1 MASTRYTGPSCR
13 DLDNTLRIDAGSC
26 RGGFDFSLLFE
37 ESILQIL
44 PIALMLIVIPF
55 RLWQLSHTRDKVT
68 RSLLIFLKLVAW
80 VALFV
85 LQIVQ
90 AVLWARPAAD
100 RTDASVPA
108 NALLTVG
115 VFALGLLSYAEHMR
129 SVKPSFI
136 LNTYLFCSLLFDI
149 ARSRTLWLRS
159 EDSYN
164 TTIAIITTVAVGV
177 KALLFLL
184 EAIEKKHVLKPEYA
198 GYPPEA
204 TAGFYNRAMFWWL
217 NPLFKVGFK
226 GALRVEDLFQ
236 LDKELSSERLLTR
249 FSAKW
254 EKITTKAPN
263 TLQWEAM
270 KAARWPL
277 LAGVPARAC
286 VVAFNFCQPLLL
298 ERSLSFF
305 NSEVNPAT
313 TNIGYGLIGAYIMV
327 YVGLA
332 ISMSQYQH
340 LTYRGITLVR
350 GVLITMLYKKATC
363 LTLVDNDPANSLTLM
378 SADVERI
385 TQGWSTLHEIWANS
399 VEIALAIY
407 LLEKQLGISCV
418 VPVCVAL
425 FALVGSLVCMSFV
438 VARQAKWL
446 EAIEKRISSTSGMLG
461 SIKGAKMLGL
471 QNSFMKLVHGLR
483 LDELDISKKFRTLL
497 VYNMA
502 LGWLTRIFAP
512 IITFG
517 VYVGISSQPLNVS
530 RVFTSLSLFSLLA
543 DPLLTLVM
551 ALMSFA
557 GAVGSFQRI
566 QEFLDKKDHSDGRHH
581 GNGRLHSTGKLTP
594 TETLSPSQTLTMD
607 DISEK
612 RLTPKTIDFDLVSNI
627 SDSVESLKRPITA
640 LSSNAMTIQN
650 GSFGWE
656 ADKEPILKDI
666 DLNVATGSFT
676 MLIGPSGCGKSTLL
690 KALLG
695 ELPSVNGKVE
705 LSSSSVA
712 YCDQT
717 PWHMN
722 GTIKDSIV
730 AMSDYDATWYT
741 SVIQACALEEDLA
754 QFPRGDRAVIGS
766 KGVAL
771 SGGQSQ
777 RIALARAVYARR
789 KIIILDDALSGLDAT
804 TENHIFHS
812 LFGHMGLLRE
822 FGTSVIVASSSV
834 KRLPYSDHIVV
845 LDTDGRISEQ
855 GSFSA
860 LNKTGGYVSSFGLGS
875 PDWKSAH
882 KGHSNSPSFSSTS
895 TVTKEKFPKEKETEI
910 VEEPVNHDAGGDLG
924 IYTYY
929 INAIGWIP
937 AVYFT
942 VMIAG
947 FVFCISFPS
956 IWLKWWAQSDTAH
969 PKQEMAYYI
978 GIYVMLGCLGMLC
991 LVAGTW
997 QMIIKMVPKSGEFFH
1012 RKLLTTVLSAPML
1025 FFSSTDSGAI
1035 LNRFSQDLMLIDM
1048 ELPIAAINTAATFFL
1063 CLAQMALIGVS
1074 SKYAAISFPFVL
1086 SLLYMIQ
1093 KIYLRTSRQLRYLD
1107 LEAKAPLYSHFTD
1120 CLQGLVTL
1128 RAFGWQHAMEQKNI
1142 ELLDLSQR
1150 PFYFMF
1156 AIQRWLTLSLDMV
1169 VAGIAVLLIVLVVA
1183 LRGSDFDA
1191 GSVGVALLNVIQFS
1205 QSIKLVVTFWTNL
1218 ETHIGSIQ
1226 RIKDFT
1232 SDVESEDKP
1241 GEDQDIPPN
1250 WPSNGAINFTSVSAA
1265 YRPSEPVLKN
1275 VSLNVLA
1282 GEKVGICGRTG
1293 SGKTS
1298 MIMSLFRMMELT
1310 SGTITVDGVDIS
1322 QLPRREIRSH
1332 INGVSQDSL
1341 LFKGSVRLNADPTGI
1356 HTDKDI
1362 LAALKSTQLLPVIQE
1377 KGSLDTDIDE
1387 IHLSHGQ
1394 KQLFCL
1400 ARALLRP
1407 GNILILDEATS
1418 NIDTKTDEIMQRII
1432 REKFCGHTIISVA
1445 HKLDTILDYD
1455 RIIVLDAGQIVEN
1468 GEPWTLLQQP
1478 KSHFSKLYA
1487 SATSMD
1493 ELD

>member
-1 MASTRYTGPSCR
+1 MASTRFTGPSCH

-44 PIALMLIVIPF
+44 PILLMLIIAPV
-55 RLWQLSHTRDKVT
+55 RLWQLSYTRNKVV
-68 RSLLIFLKLVAW
+68 SSFLVFIKLAAWFALLG
-80 VALFV
+80 
-85 LQIVQ
+85 LQIAQ
-90 AVLWARPAAD
+90 TALWALPAAD
-100 RTDASVPA
+100 RTKTSIPA

-115 VFALGLLSYAEHMR
+115 VLVLSLLSYTEHVR

-159 EDSYN
+159 EDSFT

-177 KALLFLL
+177 KSLLFIL
-184 EAIEKKHVLKPEYA
+184 EAIEKRHILQSEYA

-217 NPLFKVGFK
+217 NPLFKIGFN
-226 GALRVEDLFQ
+226 GALRVEDLFA
-236 LDKELSSERLLTR
+236 LDKELGSARLLAR
-249 FSAKW
+249 FSQKW
-254 EKITTKAPN
+254 SKVDTKAPN
-263 TLQWEAM
+263 TLQWESM
-270 KAARWPL
+270 KAAKWPL
-277 LAGVPARAC
+277 LAGIPARAC

-305 NSEVNPAT
+305 NSPVDPSN

-327 YVGLA
+327 YGGLA
-332 ISMSQYQH
+332 ISMGQYQH
-340 LTYRGITLVR
+340 LTYRGITMVR

-363 LTLVDNDPANSLTLM
+363 LTLSDADPANSMTLM

-407 LLEKQLGISCV
+407 LLERQLGISCI

-425 FALVGSLVCMSFV
+425 FALVGSLVGMSFV
-438 VARQAKWL
+438 VAHQAKWL

-461 SIKGAKMLGL
+461 SIKGVKMLGL
-471 QNSFMKLVHGLR
+471 QDSFMKFVHGLR
-483 LDELDISKKFRTLL
+483 LSELDISRKFRTLL
-497 VYNMA
+497 VYNMGF
-502 LGWLTRIFAP
+502 GWLTRIFAP
-512 IITFG
+512 IFTFG
-517 VYVGISSQPLNVS
+517 IYVGISSEPLNVS

-566 QEFLDKKDHSDGRHH
+566 QEFLEKDTYSDGRQKP
-581 GNGRLHSTGKLTP
+581 S
-594 TETLSPSQTLTMD
+594 ETQSHD
-607 DISEK
+607 NIDEK
-612 RLTPKTIDFDLVSNI
+612 RLLPKSVDLDLGSIHTDSTESFTRLSTPC
-627 SDSVESLKRPITA
+627 
-640 LSSNAMTIQN
+640 SSNAMVIEG

-656 ADKEPILKDI
+656 ADKDPILKDI
-666 DLNVATGSFT
+666 NVTVANGSFT

-695 ELPSVNGKVE
+695 EIPSAHGKVE

-712 YCDQT
+712 FCDQT

-722 GTIKDSIV
+722 GTIKESIV
-730 AMSDYDATWYT
+730 AMSGYDPKWYA
-741 SVIQACALEEDLA
+741 SVLQACALEEDLA
-754 QFPRGDRAVIGS
+754 HFPRGDAAVIGS

-812 LFGHMGLLRE
+812 LFGQMGLFRQ

-834 KRLPYSDHIVV
+834 TRLPYTDHIVV
-845 LDTDGRISEQ
+845 LESDGRILEQ
-855 GSFSA
+855 GTFAS

-875 PDWKSAH
+875 PDWEYTNRRYS
-882 KGHSNSPSFSSTS
+882 GSTTYSSVGT
-895 TVTKEKFPKEKETEI
+895 TLKEKESLVQEPEI
-910 VEEPVNHDAGGDLG
+910 QEPENHDAGGDLG

-929 INAIGWIP
+929 VSAIGWFP
-937 AVYFT
+937 AVFF
-942 VMIAG
+942 VVAIAG

-969 PKQEMAYYI
+969 PKQEIGHYL
-978 GIYVMLGCLGMLC
+978 GIYVMLGCVAMLS
-991 LVAGTW
+991 LIAGSW
-997 QMIIKMVPKSGEFFH
+997 EMIIKMVPKSGEFFH

-1048 ELPIAAINTAATFFL
+1048 ELPIAAINTVATFFL

-1086 SLLYMIQ
+1086 ALLFIIQ

-1169 VAGIAVLLIVLVVA
+1169 VAGIAVLLIILVVA
-1183 LRGSDFDA
+1183 LRGSALSA

-1226 RIKDFT
+1226 RVKDFT
-1232 SDVESEDKP
+1232 TTVESEDKA
-1241 GEDQDIPPN
+1241 GEDKDVPPN
-1250 WPSNGAINFTSVSAA
+1250 WPSNGAIKFDSVFAA
-1265 YRPSEPVLKN
+1265 YRPNEPVLNN
-1275 VSLNVLA
+1275 VSLNVMA

-1322 QLPRREIRSH
+1322 QLPRREIRSR

-1341 LFKGSVRLNADPTGI
+1341 LFKGSVRLNADPTGCY
-1356 HTDKDI
+1356 TDKDI
-1362 LAALKSTQLLPVIQE
+1362 LAALKSVQLLPVLQE

-1400 ARALLRP
+1400 ARAILRP
-1407 GNILILDEATS
+1407 GNILVLDEATS
-1418 NIDTKTDEIMQRII
+1418 NIDTKTDEIMQRVI

-1455 RIIVLDAGQIVEN
+1455 RIVVLDAGQIVEN
-1468 GEPWTLLQQP
+1468 GEPWTLLKEP

-1487 SATSMD
+1487 SAATID